1 MHHTVRIWDLPTR
14 LFHWSL
20 AVAVVGSVAS
30 AKLGGNAMVWH
41 FRCGYA
47 VLALLLFR
55 LVWGWVGGRWSR
67 FSAFLYTPAHLLRYL
82 RGTSDHPHDAVA
94 HSPLGALSVFG
105 LLAVLALQVGT
116 GLFSDDEIF
125 ASGPLTRFVS
135 NDTVGQATGYHSDV
149 GQYLVLALVALHLLA
164 IAFYAL
170 VKKQSLVRPMLLG
183 DKLLPTPAPAARD
196 DTATRLGA
204 LAVLALCAAAVAWL
218 VQLGG

>member
-14 LFHWSL
+14 LFHWTL
-20 AVAVVGSVAS
+20 AATIVGSVVS
-30 AKLGGNAMVWH
+30 AKIGGNAMVWH
-41 FRCGYA
+41 FRFGYA

-55 LVWGWVGGRWSR
+55 LVWGFVGGHWSR

-82 RGTSDHPHDAVA
+82 RGASHPHDDVA

-105 LLAVLALQVGT
+105 MLGALALQAGT

-135 NDTVGQATGYHSDV
+135 NDTVSQASGYHAEI

-164 IAFYAL
+164 IGFYTL
-170 VKKQSLVRPMLLG
+170 VKKKTLVRPMLAG
-183 DKLLPTPAPAARD
+183 DKVMSAPAPAARD
-196 DTATRLGA
+196 DTITRLA
-204 LAVLALCAAAVAWL
+204 AMAVLALCAAAVTWL
-218 VQLGG
+218 VRLGG